1 MEKSCEVKTKPKNF
15 KEFLVSSS
23 FRKPALGIII
33 GGILGFVYYSFVGCE
48 SGSCGITSNPYTSI
62 LFGSML
68 GLFFVKRPCST
79 C

>member
-1 MEKSCEVKTKPKNF
+1 MDKSCETPEKSKNI
-15 KEFLVSSS
+15 KDFLKSSS
-23 FRKPALGIII
+23 FWKPALGVAL
-33 GGILGFVYYSFVGCE
+33 GGIAGFLYYNFVGCA

-68 GLFFVKRPCST
+68 GLFLVKSPCRS

>member
-15 KEFLVSSS
+15 KEFLESSN
-23 FRKPALGIII
+23 FRKTALGIII
-33 GGILGFVYYSFVGCE
+33 GGLLGFGYYSFIGCT
-48 SGSCGITSNPYTSI
+48 SAVCGITSNPYTSI